1 MEHLTLSSVFY
12 SFVILILI
20 LDQQVLNKS
29 KIFKA
34 LQF

>member
-1 MEHLTLSSVFY
+1 MEHLTFSSVFY